1 VLPSQAQGEGAME
14 FNRNQYLMA
23 GLVVLLLG
31 IQMRLV
37 EAFIL
42 NEHATQFLAQR
53 MQRMKGQQVASASEL
68 PTLLASPIAQH
79 RLAPPAWFGFS
90 LVSVGSVLILYS
102 LALKKP
108 GG

>member
-1 VLPSQAQGEGAME
+1 ME
-14 FNRNQYLMA
+14 FNRNQILMA

-31 IQMRLV
+31 IQMRVV

-42 NEHATQFLAQR
+42 NEHATQFLAQKL
-53 MQRMKGQQVASASEL
+53 QQIKGQQVASAGDL
-68 PTLLASPIAQH
+68 PTLFAAQAPIAKH
-79 RLAPPAWFGFS
+79 RLAPPDWLGFS
-90 LVSVGSVLILYS
+90 LVSVGSVLVLYS

>member
-1 VLPSQAQGEGAME
+1 ME

-31 IQMRLV
+31 IQMRMV

-42 NEHATQFLAQR
+42 NEHATQFLAQQVR
-53 MQRMKGQQVASASEL
+53 QFKGQQVASAGDL
-68 PTLLASPIAQH
+68 PTLLASQAPIARH
-79 RLAPPAWFGFS
+79 RLAPPPWLGFS
-90 LVSVGSVLILYS
+90 FISIGSVLVLYS

>member
-1 VLPSQAQGEGAME
+1 ME

-23 GLVVLLLG
+23 GLVVLLRG

-42 NEHATQFLAQR
+42 NEQATQFLAQR
-53 MQRMKGQQVASASEL
+53 MQRMNGQHVASASEL
-68 PTLLASPIAQH
+68 PSLLAAHAPLAKH
-79 RLAPPAWFGFS
+79 RLAPPGWLGFS
-90 LVSVGSVLILYS
+90 FVSVGSVLILYS

>member
-1 VLPSQAQGEGAME
+1 ME

-23 GLVVLLLG
+23 GLVVLMLG

-37 EAFIL
+37 EAFVL

-53 MQRMKGQQVASASEL
+53 MQQMKGQQYASASDFS
-68 PTLLASPIAQH
+68 TQLAAQSPIGKKS
-79 RLAPPAWFGFS
+79 LAPPDWLGFS
-90 LVSVGSVLILYS
+90 LVSVGSVLVLYS

>member
-1 VLPSQAQGEGAME
+1 ME

-53 MQRMKGQQVASASEL
+53 MQRMKGQQVASASEF
-68 PTLLASPIAQH
+68 PTLLSSQSPLAKH
-79 RLAPPAWFGFS
+79 RLAPPPWLGFS